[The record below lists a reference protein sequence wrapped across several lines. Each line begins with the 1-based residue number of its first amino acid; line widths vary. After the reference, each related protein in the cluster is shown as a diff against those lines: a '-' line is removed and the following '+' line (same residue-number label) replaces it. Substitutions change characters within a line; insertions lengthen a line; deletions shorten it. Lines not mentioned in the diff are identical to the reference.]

1 MGRDKIRPADQNW
14 PKGHF
19 IRHDIMQTKFGN
31 SGELVVWAAT
41 AWGLAEHQ
49 MYINMMQDIA
59 LRFWEFFS
67 NFLQILPK

>member
-1 MGRDKIRPADQNW
+1 
-14 PKGHF
+14 
-19 IRHDIMQTKFGN
+19 MQTKFGN
-31 SGELVVWAAT
+31 SGELVVWTAT

-49 MYINMMQDIA
+49 LYINMMQDIA